1 MNHTIVIKT
10 PILES
15 QIREL
20 KVGDI
25 VYVTGI
31 LVTARDQAHKR
42 MIRFIEEKTK
52 MPIDLDGLPIYHCG
66 PIVKRVD
73 GKWVVVAAG
82 PTTSMRMEPFQSEI
96 IRSFNVRLIIGK
108 GGMGRETE
116 KAMSEHGAAYGAYVG
131 GAAVL
136 AAKSIRNVKRVEWLD
151 LGTPEALWAFEVERF
166 GPLTISI
173 DSHGGNLYTKV
184 LRDAEKNAE
193 KHFYRG

>member
-1 MNHTIVIKT
+1 MNHSVVIKT
-10 PILES
+10 PISES

-20 KVGDI
+20 EVGDI

-42 MIRFIEEKTK
+42 MIRFVEEETK
-52 MPIDLDGLPIYHCG
+52 MPIDLDGLAIYHCG

-96 IRSFNVRLIIGK
+96 IRRTNVRLIIGK

-136 AAKSIRNVKRVEWLD
+136 AAKSIKSVKLVEWLD

-166 GPLTISI
+166 GPLIISI
-173 DSHGGNLYTKV
+173 DSHGGNLHMEV

-193 KHFYRG
+193 KLFYRG

>member
-1 MNHTIVIKT
+1 MGHFVGIKT
-10 PILES
+10 PISES

-20 KVGDI
+20 KVGDV

-42 MIRFIEEKTK
+42 MIRFIEEETE
-52 MPIDLDGLPIYHCG
+52 MPIDLDGLAIYHCG
-66 PIVKRVD
+66 PLVKKVN

-96 IRSFNVRLIIGK
+96 IRCFNVRLIIGK

-136 AAKSIRNVKRVEWLD
+136 AAKSIKNVKLVEWLD